1 MNKNDLSPSL
11 QALLKAEQAP
21 NSRRAMV
28 SDLRLYVNW
37 AIEQGIDPPIPA
49 QPVSVAEWIAHLSS
63 TRSTSSI
70 VRYISSLSKV
80 HDKLNAVNPNAVN
93 PTKSEIVRS
102 ALHGL
107 RRTTDNRPRKAPPLS
122 GKQLLAI
129 LDFIPKL
136 EWTCRRNR
144 ALLATGWA
152 AALRAS
158 ELHRL
163 DISDLELVSDGIV
176 LLIRRSKTDQSSTGH
191 KIGIPSSPISDI
203 ISEWASALIS
213 LYGCKNGPLFPALS
227 YSQRERWFPA
237 VGLRKRLSL
246 RSLHKIVSRIL
257 ETNGISGG
265 TCHSLRRGLITDA
278 AAAGVPEHVIQR
290 HSRHRS
296 IAVLRGYVAEGNVMT
311 DNPLPAVFSRL
322 FDSSSSSS
330 IPSSQEDR

>member
-1 MNKNDLSPSL
+1 MNKDDLSPNL
-11 QALLKAEQAP
+11 QALLLAEQAP
-21 NSRRAMV
+21 NSRRAME
-28 SDLRLYVNW
+28 SDLRLYINW
-37 AIEQGIDPPIPA
+37 ATEQGIDPPIPA
-49 QPVSVAEWIAHLSS
+49 EPVSVAEWIAHLSS

-70 VRYISSLSKV
+70 VRYISSLSRV
-80 HDKLNAVNPNAVN
+80 HDKLKAAIN

-122 GKQLLAI
+122 GKQLVAI

-152 AALRAS
+152 GALRAS

-163 DISDLELVSDGIV
+163 DISDLEIVSDGII
-176 LLIRRSKTDQSSTGH
+176 LLIRRSKTDQSGTGH
-191 KIGIPSSPISDI
+191 KIGIPSSPISDV
-203 ISEWASALIS
+203 ISDWVSALRS
-213 LYGCKNGPLFPALS
+213 LYGCENGPLFPALS
-227 YSQRERWFPA
+227 YSQRERWFPS
-237 VGLRKRLSL
+237 VGPRKRLST
-246 RSLHKIVSRIL
+246 RSLHKIMSKIL

-322 FDSSSSSS
+322 FDNSSSSSSSSS
-330 IPSSQEDR
+330 IDK